1 MLCFYCFAISDFTLK
16 VDVAIACYCSV
27 LQVIPFFMLLFF
39 VLVPCFVF
47 QVYLKMWL
55 KTDLQC
61 FAFFKKNV
69 IVEASEL
76 RSLQVF
82 FVLDLMYEF

>member
-1 MLCFYCFAISDFTLK
+1 
-16 VDVAIACYCSV
+16 
-27 LQVIPFFMLLFF
+27 
-39 VLVPCFVF
+39 
-47 QVYLKMWL
+47 MWL